1 MLHIYATMM
10 MYIKN
15 ESYIGDK
22 TMKKQI
28 CLSVKSEI
36 NDKLNNLSKESGY
49 TKSMIVS
56 LLIEKLAEEKISL
69 V

>member
-1 MLHIYATMM
+1 
-10 MYIKN
+10 
-15 ESYIGDK
+15 
-22 TMKKQI
+22 MKKQI